1 MILSVQQIKFE
12 IYAYIKEFG
21 ADFREWYI
29 GISDDPK
36 AAMRNYHGIEE
47 TEDIWL
53 YKQAVSYRACQ
64 TIHRYFTEQLK
75 VQGEQP
81 TSADEGTNCIYLY
94 KKSARTRP

>member
-29 GISDDPK
+29 GIADDPK
-36 AAMRNYHGIEE
+36 AAMCSLHGVDE

-53 YKQAVSYRACQ
+53 YKQAVSFRACQ
-64 TIHRYFTEQLK
+64 TIHRYFTEHLK
-75 VQGEQP
+75 VHGAP
-81 TSADEGTNCIYLY
+81 PANPDEGTNCIYLY